1 MVSAD
6 ICASFRV
13 SMENRSI
20 FGNAPVF
27 VHNETPPMI
36 RHDSQSKSDMEKG
49 RDQNRDASETA
60 SLLSFRA
67 CLNYTIGAYIR
78 QPSGKRRQ
86 AARRVTPLPLA
97 EAGRRSARTFDIGDH
112 GDVLRQERQHPVGR
126 NYGWVRAVK
135 ESDPPHGYHSVRGII
150 FTLSNSLGG

>member
-67 CLNYTIGAYIR
+67 CLNYTIGALLRFIDAFQR
-78 QPSGKRRQ
+78 SSHEADSGMARPQRLLHDSEHLRPSGIQ
-86 AARRVTPLPLA
+86 LQD
-97 EAGRRSARTFDIGDH
+97 F
-112 GDVLRQERQHPVGR
+112 
-126 NYGWVRAVK
+126 
-135 ESDPPHGYHSVRGII
+135 
-150 FTLSNSLGG
+150 LG

>member
-67 CLNYTIGAYIR
+67 CLYYTTIGAHLCKS
-78 QPSGKRRQ
+78 P
-86 AARRVTPLPLA
+86 A
-97 EAGRRSARTFDIGDH
+97 EQGREH
-112 GDVLRQERQHPVGR
+112 
-126 NYGWVRAVK
+126 
-135 ESDPPHGYHSVRGII
+135 ESDPDVVRP
-150 FTLSNSLGG
+150 FLNEDNE

>member
-67 CLNYTIGAYIR
+67 CLNYTIGA
-78 QPSGKRRQ
+78 Q
-86 AARRVTPLPLA
+86 
-97 EAGRRSARTFDIGDH
+97 
-112 GDVLRQERQHPVGR
+112 
-126 NYGWVRAVK
+126 
-135 ESDPPHGYHSVRGII
+135 RGIL
-150 FTLSNSLGG
+150 TVVKQSSHEDDPGLVRSLGHGHDRGYQKS